1 MCATWLERCLT
12 AAKLPAERAVVGE
25 RAQRDGRRDDAGGG
39 VWITASAEFWDHRPR
54 LEIEVAAALEKP

>member
-25 RAQRDGRRDDAGGG
+25 RAQRDGRRDDAGAG
-39 VWITASAEFWDHRPR
+39 VWITASAEFWDHRLR

>member
-25 RAQRDGRRDDAGGG
+25 RAQRDGRRAGAG
-39 VWITASAEFWDHRPR
+39 VWITASAEFWNHRPR
-54 LEIEVAAALEKP
+54 LEIEVAAALGKP